1 MTIDQARAIAA
12 GIVARELWAHYVSR
26 RPDTE
31 PYDIREAIAAALVK
45 AGRAEQRAKLAEAE
59 ANAARRILNRM
70 GGYTGHDDPVSVW
83 LANCDIYRA
92 ARTARKGKKGKP

>member
-1 MTIDQARAIAA
+1 VKTPKQIAIE
-12 GIVARELWAHYVSR
+12 IVNGSTKIGSLLLL
-26 RPDTE
+26 D
-31 PYDIREAIAAALVK
+31 DAIAAAITAERAALEK
-45 AGRAEQRAKLAEAE
+45 AEQRAKLAETE

-92 ARTARKGKKGKP
+92 ARTARKGKKEKP